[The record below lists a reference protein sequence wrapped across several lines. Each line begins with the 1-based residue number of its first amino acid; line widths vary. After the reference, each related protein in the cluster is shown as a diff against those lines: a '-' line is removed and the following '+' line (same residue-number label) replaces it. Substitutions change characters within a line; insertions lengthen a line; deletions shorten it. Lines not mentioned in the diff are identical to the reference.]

1 MKVPFTVGS
10 WSVRYNSGMAQPDQI
25 AHAFR
30 RTGFRIPDRAFS
42 RHASTDIHD
51 LIDERLNARVS
62 VMSEEDAN
70 ARNLD
75 DVDWY
80 SLPAEFLEQM
90 MAADAGLH
98 ERMVWFWHGHFT
110 TERGETN
117 HREMWRQHQLIRRH
131 ALGNVRELTRAI
143 ITDGAMLHYLDGSSS
158 RGAAPN
164 ENFSRE
170 FLELFMLGRNQG
182 YTEDDIRAGA
192 RILAGWNVDYQ
203 TGDITFDEEFA
214 YDRPVTFLGR
224 RARWDLDGYVEA
236 VLDQPGCADHIAA
249 AIHSHLVSTPLEDD
263 RRNQLGQVL
272 RGNDW
277 EVLPLLE
284 EMLHG
289 DDFVEARG
297 RRTRQP
303 VEWFTAATAAFGI
316 DRFEE
321 LGVEYW
327 HIQQMGQVP
336 FEPPNAAGW
345 PDDDRWSSASQ
356 VIARGHA
363 IMDWEVADRVI
374 NSVEPTASAVLA
386 HCGIAE
392 PSPQTIA
399 ALEHAIEAQTEFD
412 YGLELL
418 LSLALLSPEF
428 SVV

>member
-1 MKVPFTVGS
+1 MGS
-10 WSVRYNSGMAQPDQI
+10 SRFRYNFDMARPDQI
-25 AHAFR
+25 AHVFR

-42 RHASTDIHD
+42 QYTSTDIHD
-51 LIDERLNARVS
+51 LIDERLNDRGSAL
-62 VMSEEDAN
+62 SEEDAN

-75 DVDWY
+75 DVEWY

-90 MAADAGLH
+90 MAPNAGLH

-131 ALGNVRELTRAI
+131 GLGNVRELTRAI
-143 ITDGAMLHYLDGSSS
+143 ITDGAMLHYLDGSRS
-158 RGAAPN
+158 RGDAPN

-203 TGDITFDEEFA
+203 TGDITFDEANA

-224 RARWDLDGYVEA
+224 RTRWDLESYVEA
-236 VLDQPGCADHIAA
+236 VLDQPSCAGHIAA
-249 AIHSHLVSTPLEDD
+249 AIHSHLVSAPLGDA
-263 RRNQLGQVL
+263 RRDQLGQVL
-272 RGNDW
+272 RNNDW

-284 EMLHG
+284 EILHG
-289 DDFVEARG
+289 EDFVEARG

-336 FEPPNAAGW
+336 FEPPNVSGW
-345 PDDDRWSSASQ
+345 PDDNRWSSASQ

-363 IMDWEVADRVI
+363 MMSWDVADRVI
-374 NSVEPTASAVLA
+374 NRVEPTADAVLA

-392 PSPQTIA
+392 ASERTIA
-399 ALEHAIEAQTEFD
+399 ALEEAIVAQTEFD

>member
-1 MKVPFTVGS
+1 
-10 WSVRYNSGMAQPDQI
+10 MARPDQI
-25 AHAFR
+25 AHLFR
-30 RTGFRIPDRAFS
+30 RTGFRVPGRAFT
-42 RHASTDIHD
+42 RYASADIHD
-51 LIDERLNARVS
+51 LIDERLTDRGTALT
-62 VMSEEDAN
+62 EDEAN

-75 DVDWY
+75 DVEWY
-80 SLPAEFLEQM
+80 ALPSDFLEQM
-90 MAADAGLH
+90 MAPDAGLH

-117 HREMWRQHQLIRRH
+117 HREMWRQHQLIRRN
-131 ALGNVRELTRAI
+131 ALGNVRDLTRAI

-158 RGAAPN
+158 RGDAPN

-182 YTEDDIRAGA
+182 YSEDDIRAGA
-192 RILAGWNVDYQ
+192 RILAGWRVDYQ
-203 TGDITFDEEFA
+203 TGDVTFNQEDA
-214 YDRPVTFLGR
+214 YDRPVTFLGN
-224 RARWDLDGYVEA
+224 RARWDLDSYVEA
-236 VLDQPGCADHIAA
+236 VLDQPSCAGHIASS
-249 AIHSHLVSTPLEDD
+249 IHSHLVSVPLDDD

-272 RGNDW
+272 RNNDW
-277 EVLPLLE
+277 EILPLLE
-284 EMLHG
+284 EILHG
-289 DDFVEARG
+289 DDFVEVQG
-297 RRTRQP
+297 QRTRQP

-316 DRFEE
+316 ERFEE

-336 FEPPNAAGW
+336 FEPPNVSGW
-345 PDDDRWSSASQ
+345 PSDERWSSASQ

-363 IMDWEVADRVI
+363 MMDWDVADWVI
-374 NSVEPTASAVLA
+374 DRVEPTASSVLA
-386 HCGIAE
+386 HCGLAE
-392 PSPQTIA
+392 ASQQTTA